1 MENCR
6 SFIITK
12 LCAKDLENIRY
23 MGSMKVYAVA
33 SVTGGPSTNS
43 EFTTSVDYK
52 GETNPKW
59 NKSRISLTLHEISLQ
74 SNLLS
79 LSITFYCE
87 RSFRDDKYVGSASI
101 PIKSL
106 FDSVSGDTTASKA
119 VQYPVV
125 SALGGEQGFVK
136 FTFQFGG
143 KDDMPMSSYQPN
155 VGYYQAQSQYKYQG
169 KNNRVNYCDEGEEE
183 NEEDGGEV
191 EEEEEEEEEE

>member
-1 MENCR
+1 M
-6 SFIITK
+6 
-12 LCAKDLENIRY
+12 
-23 MGSMKVYAVA
+23 
-33 SVTGGPSTNS
+33 
-43 EFTTSVDYK
+43 
-52 GETNPKW
+52 
-59 NKSRISLTLHEISLQ
+59 
-74 SNLLS
+74 
-79 LSITFYCE
+79 
-87 RSFRDDKYVGSASI
+87 
-101 PIKSL
+101 
-106 FDSVSGDTTASKA
+106 
-119 VQYPVV
+119 V